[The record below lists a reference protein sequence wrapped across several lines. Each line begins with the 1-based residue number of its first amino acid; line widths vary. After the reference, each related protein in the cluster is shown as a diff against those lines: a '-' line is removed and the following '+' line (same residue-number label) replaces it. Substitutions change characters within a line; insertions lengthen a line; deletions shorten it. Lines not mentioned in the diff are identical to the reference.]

1 MAAVRIFAASHK
13 NSGSKCPFRPAR
25 VASNLRADL
34 TDAKQPCVRGTLP
47 SGFSQGCI
55 IAQIPAIQTNETTGL
70 LTRLTLARGFLCEL
84 VNFIL
89 PLPR

>member
-1 MAAVRIFAASHK
+1 MNLCGIAQGFGV
-13 NSGSKCPFRPAR
+13 NVPLRPAR
-25 VASNLRADL
+25 AASNLRADL
-34 TDAKQPCVRGTLP
+34 TEAKEPCVRGTLP
-47 SGFSQGCI
+47 SGFFQGCI
-55 IAQIPAIQTNETTGL
+55 IVQIPAIQTNETAGL